1 MLNDAKLRALARGHD
16 NTSPKKIADS
26 NGLAALVR
34 PNGQIS
40 FIFRFRLNTKQ
51 QNFTLGQYP
60 NLSLKAARERA
71 TQCRKWLAD
80 GFDPRV
86 QARIE
91 KQANREQLTVRQA
104 VDFWLTDSETA
115 AADSYR
121 KQFEKHIF
129 PHLGDLPIDQLDT
142 AAWLKVFS
150 DIKRGTYHRAAPN
163 AAAYVFGLTKTAM
176 KYCRA
181 RQMVKTTVLNDLSA
195 GDVGATVN
203 KRDRVLKQNE
213 LDDAVTWTNDIRN
226 PFYYR
231 ALLKLLITFGC
242 RLSELRLSTVKEWDM
257 SAMVWTA
264 PKQHTKTGIEIQRPI
279 PAALAPILTS
289 LMNDRKSGLLLTEK
303 KTVGSVSNYIIGISR
318 KLGHDSWTAHD
329 LRRTFATRLAD
340 MGVHHHVIEALLGH
354 TLPGVAGI
362 YNRSHLINEK
372 REALELW
379 MSNGVKL

>member
-40 FIFRFRLNTKQ
+40 FIFRFRLNAKQ

-231 ALLKLLITFGC
+231 A
-242 RLSELRLSTVKEWDM
+242 
-257 SAMVWTA
+257 
-264 PKQHTKTGIEIQRPI
+264 
-279 PAALAPILTS
+279 
-289 LMNDRKSGLLLTEK
+289 
-303 KTVGSVSNYIIGISR
+303 
-318 KLGHDSWTAHD
+318 
-329 LRRTFATRLAD
+329 
-340 MGVHHHVIEALLGH
+340 
-354 TLPGVAGI
+354 
-362 YNRSHLINEK
+362 
-372 REALELW
+372 
-379 MSNGVKL
+379 